1 MERALRYEMK
11 TDALVPRQAMTSLD
25 RIASDGTCNGQLGLS
40 FAAETD
46 STLA

>member
-1 MERALRYEMK
+1 MK

-25 RIASDGTCNGQLGLS
+25 KIASDGTCNGQLGLRCRTG
-40 FAAETD
+40 TD